1 MSLDWKTGGLG
12 FKDLGAFNTA
22 LLGKQVWRLL
32 TQPNLLVSK
41 VLTNRYHPKESFFK
55 CKVPENASW
64 IWKGL
69 MGARQLIEK
78 GVRRRIGNGKSTK
91 IWEDSWIP
99 DNHQGKVTTHKPQG
113 CNLVKVDEM
122 II

>member
-1 MSLDWKTGGLG
+1 
-12 FKDLGAFNTA
+12 
-22 LLGKQVWRLL
+22 
-32 TQPNLLVSK
+32 
-41 VLTNRYHPKESFFK
+41 
-55 CKVPENASW
+55 
-64 IWKGL
+64 

-99 DNHQGKVTTHKPQG
+99 DNHQRKVTTHKPQG

-122 II
+122 KIQKIWNMQLIFRNFSTEEAERILSIHISLVDREDSNFWIFSIDGNYTVSSTYRAQIEGKMEHK